1 MTDVLLFNITEL
13 TELGLFKKIYSKG
26 GRLLNVSKISREFG
40 KDRKT
45 IRKYLKG
52 HIPKTTRDRSKYL
65 DEYKKIIEE
74 VLKDKYQSF
83 EYLDHLFQYMKR
95 EHKIKCS
102 RSTFSR
108 YIRLDDQLS
117 GLFKQKKD
125 NQFTERFET
134 KPGQQAQFDLKE
146 RIRIIYETGEIIR
159 VNVATLT
166 LGYSR
171 YNVREIV
178 LDTKYETIVGFLA
191 KAFEDIGGVPR
202 ELVIDN
208 IKCLVDKPRTKAGA
222 DAVLNV
228 KFTQFCQDYN
238 IKVLPCMPYRPQTKG
253 KTETQN
259 KKPGMLRNY
268 NGKYKDLYEVH
279 EKLELINNE
288 DNYGVSQATKLPR
301 IFLFK
306 KEKDE
311 LLELPTRSL
320 RQKYHLSNSEVV
332 VSTEAL
338 ISYKSNKYSVPKRFI
353 GKRVNLVVRN
363 TQLQIYYNK
372 KIIAIHEITKKLLNI
387 LSEHNLKYPIRD
399 HKVKDKSIILDEM
412 RNINYDNDQ

>member
-1 MTDVLLFNITEL
+1 
-13 TELGLFKKIYSKG
+13 
-26 GRLLNVSKISREFG
+26 
-40 KDRKT
+40 
-45 IRKYLKG
+45 
-52 HIPKTTRDRSKYL
+52 
-65 DEYKKIIEE
+65 
-74 VLKDKYQSF
+74 
-83 EYLDHLFQYMKR
+83 MKR
-95 EHKIKCS
+95 EHGIECS

-108 YIRLDDQLS
+108 YIRNDDHLR
-117 GLFKQKKD
+117 GLFKQKKA

-134 KPGQQAQFDLKE
+134 EPGQQAQFDLKE
-146 RIRIIYETGEIIR
+146 RVKIIYETGEIQK

-191 KAFEDIGGVPR
+191 KSFEDIGGAPK

-208 IKCLVDKPRTKAGA
+208 IKCLVDKPRTKDGD
-222 DAVLNV
+222 DAILNV
-228 KFTQFCQDYN
+228 KFIEFCKDYN

-259 KKPGMLRNY
+259 KKPGMLKNY

-279 EKLELINNE
+279 EKLELVNNE
-288 DNYGVSQATKLPR
+288 DNYGISQATKLPR
-301 IFLFK
+301 IFLFQ
-306 KEKDE
+306 KEKDD
-311 LLELPTRSL
+311 LLELPARSL

-338 ISYKSNKYSVPKRFI
+338 VSYKSNKYSVPKRFI
-353 GKRVNLVVRN
+353 GMKVNLVVRN
-363 TQLQIYYNK
+363 TQLQIYYTK

-387 LSEHNLKYPIRD
+387 LDEHNLKYPI
-399 HKVKDKSIILDEM
+399 KESTNQSKQIIIDEM
-412 RNINYDNDQ
+412 RNINYDND